1 MWCNEINWG
10 DEKEVYW
17 SIARTNIQNL
27 NTSWFTMLNSF
38 QFVQES
44 YQVYLPPCFDE
55 SGYNHFEL
63 RNYERGYQLKDGNTI
78 VFEKGERAP
87 QYDKVIDWLRNLL
100 GTNN

>member
-1 MWCNEINWG
+1 MWWNEINWG

-63 RNYERGYQLKDGNTI
+63 RNYERGYDLKRSNGSY
-78 VFEKGERAP
+78 VFRKGERAP
-87 QYDKVIDWLRNLL
+87 QYDKIYEWLDTLFNTL
-100 GTNN
+100 